1 MHERVMYRIRS
12 RIIYRGFG
20 VDDERNGDA
29 WCITWA
35 CSWTR
40 TYVRSFN
47 KSKPAAAAAAPLN
60 DSHSDLNFTAESF
73 SGNEVGTVMFLS
85 LPFH

>member
-1 MHERVMYRIRS
+1 M
-12 RIIYRGFG
+12 
-20 VDDERNGDA
+20 DDTSKSHHPIKMETCCASPGLRLDA
-29 WCITWA
+29 AYTLF
-35 CSWTR
+35 
-40 TYVRSFN
+40 FN
-47 KSKPAAAAAAPLN
+47 KSKPAAAPLN